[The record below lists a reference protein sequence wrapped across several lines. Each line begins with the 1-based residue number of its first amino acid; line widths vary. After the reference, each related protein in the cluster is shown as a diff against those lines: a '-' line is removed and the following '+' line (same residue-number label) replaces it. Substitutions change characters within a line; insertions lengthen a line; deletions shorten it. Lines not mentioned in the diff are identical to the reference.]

1 MPLLTGKG
9 REHHGQ
15 ILREA
20 AALIETGALRI
31 KIDQTRFGLGEVNE
45 AFAQVAEGR
54 GKGKTVVEIGAE

>member
-20 AALIETGALRI
+20 AALVESGQLRI
-31 KIDQTRFGLGEVNE
+31 KLDQRRFGLEQVNE

-54 GKGKTVVEIGAE
+54 GKR